1 MISIVIPLYDKAD
14 QVKETLE
21 SVRLQTFTAY
31 EVIVVDDGSTDGS
44 LDTVDRYL
52 RECGDREFSRKVR
65 LLCQLHMGVSAAR
78 NKGIQESLFD
88 WIAFLD
94 ADDTWLPEYLQSQYE
109 LSLKYPFCEVLAAAY
124 AVRYNTKKI
133 ISVKPS
139 RLLFDHEDGVL
150 DNYFEVAAR
159 SYPPLSSLVTI
170 VRKNAIQAVGCF
182 PEGISTGEDL
192 LTWARLAI
200 NCKIAYNKKRLALY
214 DRDISRRNH
223 DQRSRMP
230 AREDRVGGHL
240 EDLFRLHMGVRG
252 LRQYVGSWYKMRT
265 RIYLSHS
272 MRKEALAEWWKL
284 VRFNPVN
291 YKTWAYLILLISPV
305 KIFQ

>member
-31 EVIVVDDGSTDGS
+31 EVIIVDDGSTDGS
-44 LDTVDRYL
+44 LDIVGHYL
-52 RECGDREFSRKVR
+52 REWGDFSRKVR
-65 LLCQLHMGVSAAR
+65 LFSQPNRGVSAAR

-94 ADDTWLPEYLQSQYE
+94 ADDTWLPEYLQYQYE

-124 AVRYNTKKI
+124 TVRYNAGKI
-133 ISVKPS
+133 VPVKSS
-139 RLLFDHEDGVL
+139 RLPFDHEDGVL
-150 DNYFEVAAR
+150 DNYFEVAAC

-170 VRKNAIQAVGCF
+170 VRKSAMQAVGGF

-192 LTWARLAI
+192 LTWARLAV

-214 DRDISRRNH
+214 DRDVSRRNH

-230 AREDRVGGHL
+230 AREDRVGGYL
-240 EDLFRLHMGVRG
+240 EDLFRRHMDIRG
-252 LRQYVGSWYKMRT
+252 LKQYVGAWYKMRT

-272 MRKEALAEWWKL
+272 MRREALMEWRKL
-284 VRFNPVN
+284 VRFSPVN
-291 YKTWAYLILLISPV
+291 YKTWLYLILLISPV
-305 KIFQ
+305 KILQ